1 MNPLKLQFQ
10 IMQNSVKKPM
20 NAAPKKIIKKPS
32 SNETNKR
39 SHGKHFKQDTRKE
52 VSGMQPVT
60 RNEDNNTY

>member
-1 MNPLKLQFQ
+1 MNNLKLQLQ
-10 IMQNSVKKPM
+10 IIQISVKKPM

-32 SNETNKR
+32 SNETKKR

>member
-1 MNPLKLQFQ
+1 MNNLKLQFQ
-10 IMQNSVKKPM
+10 IIQNSVKKPM
-20 NAAPKKIIKKPS
+20 NAAPKKIVKKPS
-32 SNETNKR
+32 SNEINKR

>member
-1 MNPLKLQFQ
+1 
-10 IMQNSVKKPM
+10 M

-60 RNEDNNTY
+60 RNEDNNIY